1 MPDPQTRRKALIDA
15 RVTAGRL
22 VPGAA
27 PPEVRSTFKVAIP
40 LSLPA
45 PEPLSFLAAAG
56 VTTLVAESDVGV
68 RWDEPSKTL
77 VLAPATLE
85 VAGVMAVSVK
95 ALIGNVT
102 GDLTSADVQ
111 KAMEAFV
118 ATDVGPIEVTLR
130 DLGLVDLLAAET
142 ARAQGQ
148 APEAGRGLLLE
159 NWTRNAEMKVQLD
172 PSLRPLV
179 EAVGQFLQGKGETL
193 TVRLTP
199 RGRVRLMALAEAL
212 RLAPDRALLSAFTIE
227 AASAK

>member
-1 MPDPQTRRKALIDA
+1 
-15 RVTAGRL
+15 
-22 VPGAA
+22 
-27 PPEVRSTFKVAIP
+27 
-40 LSLPA
+40 
-45 PEPLSFLAAAG
+45 
-56 VTTLVAESDVGV
+56 
-68 RWDEPSKTL
+68 
-77 VLAPATLE
+77 
-85 VAGVMAVSVK
+85 
-95 ALIGNVT
+95 
-102 GDLTSADVQ
+102 
-111 KAMEAFV
+111 
-118 ATDVGPIEVTLR
+118 VTLR

-142 ARAQGQ
+142 ARARGQ
-148 APEAGRGLLLE
+148 TPEAGRGLLLE